1 MSILNMKKPF
11 EVTLYWV
18 LLYFASKAFITGY
31 DCLFY
36 YSLDADIL
44 KYNVIRIVSTFVFLF
59 IFAEIVNRKI
69 VIKYSKNIEEDK
81 NEQ

>member
-36 YSLDADIL
+36 SLDADIL
-44 KYNVIRIVSTFVFLF
+44 KYNVIRIVSTLVFLF